1 MTKSSAQEQAL
12 QSTKDK
18 IKQTIANRPTRDQAI
33 RAIYIAYD
41 CMRQAMD
48 MLGDIF
54 TRENE
59 FHLYQDIHN
68 RQNQGKKTYKQN
80 LGWGARIPHDDQAE

>member
-12 QSTKDK
+12 QATKDK

-68 RQNQGKKTYKQN
+68 RKNQGKKN
-80 LGWGARIPHDDQAE
+80 I